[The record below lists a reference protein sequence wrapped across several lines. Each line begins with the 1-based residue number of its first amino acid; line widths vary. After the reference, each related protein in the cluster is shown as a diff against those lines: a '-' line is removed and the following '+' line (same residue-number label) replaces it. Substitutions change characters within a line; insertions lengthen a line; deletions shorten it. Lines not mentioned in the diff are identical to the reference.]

1 MLSANEPN
9 RSLILAWK
17 NKFDQSV
24 HEEMLKCKGP
34 ARSWYLQIVTDCHFH
49 SSDHR
54 YNFNDPRWPILYNP
68 PNKELTAETDDVFD
82 LLKSAGSLIQE
93 VFGMNYFDI
102 IQMDSYTYTRFKKK
116 VLEVYEQRLK
126 DQQEQE
132 EVAERQRHEEELQ
145 RQREEQQH
153 RRDYK

>member
-1 MLSANEPN
+1 
-9 RSLILAWK
+9 
-17 NKFDQSV
+17 
-24 HEEMLKCKGP
+24 
-34 ARSWYLQIVTDCHFH
+34 
-49 SSDHR
+49 
-54 YNFNDPRWPILYNP
+54 
-68 PNKELTAETDDVFD
+68 
-82 LLKSAGSLIQE
+82 
-93 VFGMNYFDI
+93 MNYFDI

-132 EVAERQRHEEELQ
+132 EAAERQRHEEELQ